1 MSDQY
6 AIEGN
11 DTSGYVGVDPCYQ
24 GYANETDKPIITEA
38 EAEVVAKQEPDTDFV
53 KADAKSGKDED
64 KSEKTS
70 EDNGAPSENG
80 GSAPKTPATPPPA
93 SPAAPTV

>member
-11 DTSGYVGVDPCYQ
+11 DTSGYVGVDACYQ

-38 EAEVVAKQEPDTDFV
+38 EAEIVAKQEPDTDFV
-53 KADAKSGKDED
+53 KAENKP
-64 KSEKTS
+64 EKTS